1 MYNAKV
7 YRPQGGD
14 KLVVDGGGQIE
25 IKEGGKI
32 TAAGT
37 QAEAIADLELT
48 ASETYDAEELEA
60 VAGKVDAI
68 LAALRAIGIIAPDA
82 EE

>member
-14 KLVVDGGGQIE
+14 KLVVDDGGQIE

>member
-14 KLVVDGGGQIE
+14 KLVVDDGGQIE

-37 QAEAIADLELT
+37 QAEAIADLEAT
-48 ASETYDAEELEA
+48 AELED
-60 VAGKVDAI
+60 VIDTVNDI

>member
-37 QAEAIADLELT
+37 QAEAIADLEAT
-48 ASETYDAEELEA
+48 AELGD
-60 VAGKVDAI
+60 VIDTVNDI